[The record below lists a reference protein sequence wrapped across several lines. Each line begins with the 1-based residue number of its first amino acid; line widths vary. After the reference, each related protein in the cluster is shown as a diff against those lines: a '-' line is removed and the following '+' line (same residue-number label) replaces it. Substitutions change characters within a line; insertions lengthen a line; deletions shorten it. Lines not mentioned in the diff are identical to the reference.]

1 MISIKKNFS
10 LKNYNTFG
18 LDQRCSEFI
27 EYDDVAEL
35 QSFIKDGNISG
46 KRLFQLGSGSNLLLC
61 DDFAG
66 TMMHSQIKGIE
77 IIYED
82 ADIVDVKVGAGE
94 IMDASHDPTGSPAPA
109 TRGER

>member
-18 LDQRCSEFI
+18 LDQCCSEFI

-46 KRLFQLGSGSNLLLC
+46 KRLFQLGSGSNILLC
-61 DDFAG
+61 NDFDG

-77 IIYED
+77 IVYED
-82 ADIVDVKVGAGE
+82 ADFVD
-94 IMDASHDPTGSPAPA
+94 
-109 TRGER
+109 